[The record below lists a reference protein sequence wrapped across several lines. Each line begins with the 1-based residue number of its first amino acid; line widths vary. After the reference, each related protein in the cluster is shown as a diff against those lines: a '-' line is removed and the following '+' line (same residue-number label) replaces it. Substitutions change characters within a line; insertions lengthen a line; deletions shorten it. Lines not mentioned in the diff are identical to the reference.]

1 MAFDTAG
8 HKIMVRVL
16 DRYPQKVSS
25 AINRI
30 YQDFIV
36 FLKIEN
42 STEQNVQEFG
52 LIQWDNIAPV
62 LFLFLMADFAEIL
75 E

>member
-42 STEQNVQEFG
+42 STEQNIQEFG
-52 LIQWDNIAPV
+52 LIQ
-62 LFLFLMADFAEIL
+62 
-75 E
+75 

>member
-62 LFLFLMADFAEIL
+62 LFLFLMAAFAEIL